1 MNELQSVPLNLVLP
15 SLIPIVL
22 ERGEAGYLDA
32 PAIAI
37 EGHDGTTIEGAGATV
52 IFHGPHDRA
61 LP

>member
-37 EGHDGTTIEGAGATV
+37 DE
-52 IFHGPHDRA
+52 RK
-61 LP
+61 LPKK